1 MYDIHTQVKS
11 DLVFDVAQLMEHI
24 APGELESMNYLQVA
38 IDRLQDNLA
47 TPLHTHTQ
55 TTT

>member
-1 MYDIHTQVKS
+1 MYDIHRQVKS

-38 IDRLQDNLA
+38 IDRLQDNHA